1 MAKSHTWVGV
11 LPGSFSCLHKWHA
24 RCREDEE
31 GAILALR
38 QRDRVRRVRL
48 DMPAMYLQRLIMVV
62 DEEYPILEYL
72 VILEWTD
79 DNSIILMFP
88 ETLQAPH
95 LHHLTPIGFSLPI
108 SS

>member
-1 MAKSHTWVGV
+1 MLPKMAKSHTWVGV

-48 DMPAMYLQRLIMVV
+48 DMSAMYLQTHYGHR
-62 DEEYPILEYL
+62 
-72 VILEWTD
+72 
-79 DNSIILMFP
+79 
-88 ETLQAPH
+88 
-95 LHHLTPIGFSLPI
+95 
-108 SS
+108 